1 MRKILVLIMAAVLV
15 LGCLAGCGAKN
26 DSPSGSA
33 ASGAVSSPSEG
44 KQLRIVTTIF
54 PLYDWVN
61 KILGDNPQGAEVTLL
76 LDKGVDLHNYQPT
89 VDDILTVS
97 NCDLFLYVGGES
109 DEWVE
114 DALKEATNQ
123 DMIVLNLLD
132 LLGDKAKEEEAK
144 EGMQAEEEEEEAEE
158 EGPEYDEHVWLSVRN
173 AAFFAPE
180 IEKAIE
186 KLDPA
191 NKDVYQTNEAAY
203 TEELNALDAAYE
215 EAVNAAPVKTVLFGD
230 RFPFRYLVD
239 DYGLDYF
246 AAFVGCSAETEASFE
261 TIKFL
266 ANKIDELSLHTVL
279 TIEGTDHRIAET
291 IIQNTE
297 TKDQQILSMDS
308 MQSVTAADVEQG
320 AEYLSIMQKNLE
332 VLKEALK

>member
-1 MRKILVLIMAAVLV
+1 MRKIIIFIMAAALV
-15 LGCLAGCGAKN
+15 LGCLCGCGAKGDN
-26 DSPSGSA
+26 VSGSA
-33 ASGAVSSPSEG
+33 ESGAAAAPSKG
-44 KQLRIVTTIF
+44 TKLRIVTTIF

-61 KILGDNPQGAEVTLL
+61 QVLGDNPQGAEVVML

-89 VDDILTVS
+89 VEDILTVS
-97 NCDLFLYVGGES
+97 TCDLFVYVGGES
-109 DEWVE
+109 DAWVE
-114 DALKEATNQ
+114 DALKEASNQ

-144 EGMQAEEEEEEAEE
+144 EGMQEEEEEAGDAEE
-158 EGPEYDEHVWLSVRN
+158 ENEYDEHVWLSVRN

-186 KLDPA
+186 RIDPA
-191 NKDVYQTNEAAY
+191 NKGVYQENAAAY
-203 TEELNALDAAYE
+203 AETLNELDAAYE

-239 DYGLDYF
+239 DYGLDYY

-261 TIKFL
+261 TVTFL
-266 ANKIDELSLHTVL
+266 AKKIDELSLHTVL
-279 TIEGTDHRIAET
+279 TIEGSDHRIAET

-297 TKDQQILSMDS
+297 KKDQQIRSMDS
-308 MQSVTAADVEQG
+308 MQSVTAEDVQKG
-320 AEYLSIMQKNLE
+320 AEYLSLMQKNLE
-332 VLKEALK
+332 VLKEALQ